1 VDWFNDADWE
11 AVVHNVRMTARG
23 ARIGKCVGVCFD
35 AEPYGHNPWQY
46 SEQPRAA
53 EKSFAEYQAKYR
65 ERGAQFMDAI
75 QSEMP
80 NAVVHTFFV
89 FSFQQHLWHLDAA
102 TRDEKLAEE
111 GYGLYPA
118 FINGMLDVIGPN
130 AALTDGNEGAYY
142 YESTLPF
149 YASYH
154 GIRQRALSML
164 PPEHVPTYRAQV
176 QVAQALYVDHLF
188 DMRGD
193 RDYLSTHLTPEER
206 ARWFEHNVYY
216 ALTTSDRYV
225 WLYSEKMNWWLNQDL
240 PKGLEGATASAR
252 AKVMAHQGLGFD
264 IEPMMKAARERRQ
277 EKLRA
282 KLIQRKA
289 DIAKLAGAAPTIDGD
304 LNDAAWQGTAPL
316 EPFVPYVNL
325 TREGVQATEA
335 RVTYDDAALYV
346 GVRCA
351 EPKQGEMQI
360 IGEKRDD
367 SVWMG
372 DSVDLFVQPVGQAPA
387 YYHFII
393 NPRNVLWDARWSDED
408 DLSYGSAA
416 RTAAKVGT
424 AEWTV
429 EVAIPWADLKME
441 PPTAGTVCRANICR
455 QRITDR
461 EQTAWSQ
468 TVSGFVE
475 PDNFGTWT
483 FR

>member
-1 VDWFNDADWE
+1 
-11 AVVHNVRMTARG
+11 
-23 ARIGKCVGVCFD
+23 
-35 AEPYGHNPWQY
+35 
-46 SEQPRAA
+46 
-53 EKSFAEYQAKYR
+53 
-65 ERGAQFMDAI
+65 
-75 QSEMP
+75 
-80 NAVVHTFFV
+80 
-89 FSFQQHLWHLDAA
+89 
-102 TRDEKLAEE
+102 
-111 GYGLYPA
+111 
-118 FINGMLDVIGPN
+118 
-130 AALTDGNEGAYY
+130 
-142 YESTLPF
+142 
-149 YASYH
+149 
-154 GIRQRALSML
+154 
-164 PPEHVPTYRAQV
+164 
-176 QVAQALYVDHLF
+176 
-188 DMRGD
+188 
-193 RDYLSTHLTPEER
+193 
-206 ARWFEHNVYY
+206 
-216 ALTTSDRYV
+216 
-225 WLYSEKMNWWLNQDL
+225 
-240 PKGLEGATASAR
+240 
-252 AKVMAHQGLGFD
+252 
-264 IEPMMKAARERRQ
+264 
-277 EKLRA
+277 
-282 KLIQRKA
+282 
-289 DIAKLAGAAPTIDGD
+289 
-304 LNDAAWQGTAPL
+304 
-316 EPFVPYVNL
+316 
-325 TREGVQATEA
+325 
-335 RVTYDDAALYV
+335 VTYDDAALYV